1 MINLDKFYTGNYA
14 IYSKGL
20 DRFILLDKYDL
31 TNTFHT
37 AEILSSK
44 IALTVYIIS
53 DPIFTNENCIN
64 FSIFNKTGEKVGYS
78 PAVISKQTPLLRFI
92 ENSNIKE
99 LGTPEDYKSN
109 TQSIDTLIEYANFVR
124 NYVYAI
130 SLTEKIY
137 NFDTNFNL
145 INTLIPNSW
154 VQDISYSADRSKL
167 PEGIF
172 KEIKSVLYLSSSIE
186 EAAASIDNLWANN
199 STDQTWLRD
208 GFYKILQQQ
217 APVSSNQNSSGLIS
231 GYLV

>member
-1 MINLDKFYTGNYA
+1 MTNLDKFYTGNYA

-44 IALTVYIIS
+44 IALTVYIID

-92 ENSNIKE
+92 DNSNIKE

-109 TQSIDTLIEYANFVR
+109 AAAISNLLNYANFVCK
-124 NYVYAI
+124 YVYAI

-137 NFDTNFNL
+137 NFDTNANL
-145 INTLIPNSW
+145 INSLIPNSW
-154 VQDISYSADRSKL
+154 MQGISYSADRSKL
-167 PEGIF
+167 TEGIF
-172 KEIKSVLYLSSSIE
+172 KEIKSVLYLSSSVE
-186 EAAASIDNLWANN
+186 EATALIDNLWNEN
-199 STDQTWLRD
+199 SIDQTWLRD
-208 GFYKILQQQ
+208 GFYKILQQDPPATDKQ
-217 APVSSNQNSSGLIS
+217 ASSGLIS